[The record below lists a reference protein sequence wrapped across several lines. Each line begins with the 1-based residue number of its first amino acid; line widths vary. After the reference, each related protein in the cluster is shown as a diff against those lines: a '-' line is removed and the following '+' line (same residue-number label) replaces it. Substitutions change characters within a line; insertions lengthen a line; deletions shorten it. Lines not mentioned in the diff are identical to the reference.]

1 MINRAIIVPANLVT
15 FSFGIYTGWSATV
28 TPQLKDAQTTP
39 LDHAMTDEGISWAC
53 SWGIVG
59 AILSTFC
66 WSTLADK
73 CGRKVTGFVTM
84 APYLVS
90 WVILLAV
97 KTETALMVSRFVG
110 GLGASGLAINNPMY
124 VGEISDASTK
134 AGLGSLFILMYN
146 FGVLYVYVFGVFV
159 SYDLLNV
166 AGLAV
171 SVLFAAVWCF
181 VPESPTYLV
190 RRGRVDEARAT
201 LRWLRAKDSDKE
213 VEEELNALC
222 ERGDGDGAA
231 ETRWRD
237 LLDRSTI
244 KALLIG
250 FVFQAGTQFS
260 GINII
265 LMYTVE
271 IFQHS
276 GSTLSPEMCTML
288 VGVVQ
293 LVGSVVASCTVHKAG
308 RKFFLMATYALTAL
322 SLITL
327 GLCFYA
333 KKIDQTL
340 NTGLLPVLSLSVH
353 VVAFSTGLGMV
364 PYIIYSEVF
373 PANVRNRCMAVLMF
387 WNNVLGFSVVKAYP
401 AMSNSMHKS
410 GCFWLF
416 GLVSLA
422 IVPFTY
428 FFVPETKDKTMDAV
442 RRSLLLWFPDL
453 QDQIRADAKDNGKV
467 VVVES
472 SDHKVYMEKD
482 QNCYA
487 EP

>member
-1 MINRAIIVPANLVT
+1 MINRVIIVPANLVT

-28 TPQLKDAQTTP
+28 TPLLKDAKSTP
-39 LDHAMTDEGISWAC
+39 LDHAMTDEAISWAC

-73 CGRKVTGFVTM
+73 CGRKVTGYVTM
-84 APYLVS
+84 APYLIS

-97 KTETALMVSRFVG
+97 KTESALMVSRFVG

-124 VGEISDASTK
+124 VGEISDANTK

-159 SYDLLNV
+159 PYDVLNM

-171 SVLFAAVWCF
+171 SVLFVVVWYF

-190 RRGRVDEARAT
+190 RRGRTDEARAA

-213 VEEELNALC
+213 VEEELDALR
-222 ERGDGDGAA
+222 ERDDGDVE
-231 ETRWRD
+231 ETHWRD
-237 LLDRSTI
+237 FLDRSTV

-276 GSTLSPEMCTML
+276 GSTLSAEMCTML

-353 VVAFSTGLGMV
+353 VIAFSTGLGMV

-401 AMSNSMHKS
+401 YMSSSMHIS

-416 GLVSLA
+416 GLVSLI

-453 QDQIRADAKDNGKV
+453 QDPPKTSDNGKV

-482 QNCYA
+482 QHCYA